1 MFNITFFEKIFVVL
15 GVLFFSGAFSELLK
29 GAPITLLR
37 YIVWGGATVLVCLR
51 WKDSLRVI
59 KSDIF
64 LVLLN
69 VIAFASFLWSD
80 VSISTFKDSREILQ
94 MTSFGLYVAARFT
107 VKEQVETIAAACFIG
122 ELMSLFVG
130 VTMPTLFIHG
140 DDHPGAWKGV
150 YGYKNLLGAIMI
162 MSSFTFFLLPNSNK
176 KLHKIYKWTGLT
188 LGIILMLL
196 STSKTS
202 LVVSALLFTT
212 LYFYRYFRFAGKTT
226 VIFLDLFILIVSAAV
241 TLVLSNWTEL
251 LIGIG
256 RDPTLTGRTPMWGIA
271 LTRLMDRPL
280 LGFGRGAFWAPGS
293 PYALEA
299 GKAVAVG
306 FVPPHGH
313 NGFIDLALDVGLI
326 GISLFAISF
335 VVAYFRALKLAYAT
349 LAPER
354 MWYLA
359 FLMFFFMNNMTES
372 FMLFKTNIYWTLY
385 ITTTLS
391 LGKKNTPSS

>member
-1 MFNITFFEKIFVVL
+1 MYNITFFEKIFVVL
-15 GVLFFSGAFSELLK
+15 GVLFFSGAFSELFK
-29 GAPITLLR
+29 GAPIALLR
-37 YIVWGGATVLVCLR
+37 YIVWGGATVLICIR
-51 WKDSLRVI
+51 WQDSLRVI

-64 LVLLN
+64 LVLLS

-80 VSISTFKDSREILQ
+80 FFVSTLKDSREILQ

-107 VKEQVETIAAACFIG
+107 IKEQIETISAAFFIG
-122 ELMSLFVG
+122 ELMSLLAG
-130 VTMPTLFIHG
+130 VAMPTLAIHG
-140 DDHPGAWKGV
+140 SEHPGAWKGV
-150 YGYKNLLGAIMI
+150 YGYKNLLGAIMVI
-162 MSSFTFFLLPNSNK
+162 SSFTFFLLPNSNN
-176 KLHKIYKWTGLT
+176 KLKKIYKWTGLM

-202 LVVSALLFTT
+202 LVVSVVLFSA

-226 VIFLDLFILIVSAAV
+226 VIFLDLLILIVSAAI

-251 LIGIG
+251 LTGIG

-335 VVAYFRALKLAYAT
+335 VIAYFRALKLAYAT

-372 FMLFKTNIYWTLY
+372 FMFFKTNIYWTLY
-385 ITTTLS
+385 LTTALS
-391 LGKKNTPSS
+391 LGKKNP

>member
-1 MFNITFFEKIFVVL
+1 MLNITFLEKIFVVL
-15 GVLFFSGAFSELLK
+15 GVLFFSGAFSELFR

-37 YIVWGGATVLVCLR
+37 YIIWGGATVLVCIR
-51 WKDSLRVI
+51 WQDSLRVI

-64 LVLLN
+64 LVLLS

-80 VSISTFKDSREILQ
+80 FFVSSLKDSREILQ
-94 MTSFGLYVAARFT
+94 MTSFGLYIAARFT
-107 VKEQVETIAAACFIG
+107 IREQVETIGAAFFIG
-122 ELMSLFVG
+122 ELMSLLAG
-130 VTMPTLFIHG
+130 VAMPILGIHG
-140 DDHPGAWKGV
+140 SDHPGAWKGV
-150 YGYKNLLGAIMI
+150 YGYKNLLGAIMVI
-162 MSSFTFFLLPNSNK
+162 SSFTFFLLPNSNN
-176 KLHKIYKWTGLT
+176 KLQKIYKWTGFT
-188 LGIILMLL
+188 FGVILMLL

-202 LVVSALLFTT
+202 LVVSVVLFSA
-212 LYFYRYFRFAGKTT
+212 LYFYRYFRFVGKTT
-226 VIFLDLFILIVSAAV
+226 VIFLDLFILIVSAAI

-251 LIGIG
+251 LTGIG

-326 GISLFAISF
+326 GVTLFAISF
-335 VVAYFRALKLAYAT
+335 VIAYFRALKLAYAT

-385 ITTTLS
+385 LTTTLS
-391 LGKKNTPSS
+391 LGKKNCSS

>member
-1 MFNITFFEKIFVVL
+1 MLNITFFEKIFVVL
-15 GVLFFSGAFSELLK
+15 GVLFFSGAFSELFR

-37 YIVWGGATVLVCLR
+37 YIIWGGATVLVCIR
-51 WKDSLRVI
+51 WQDSLRVI

-64 LVLLN
+64 LVLLS

-80 VSISTFKDSREILQ
+80 FFVSSLKDSREILQ
-94 MTSFGLYVAARFT
+94 MTSFGLYIAARFT
-107 VKEQVETIAAACFIG
+107 IREQVETIGAAFFIG
-122 ELMSLFVG
+122 ELMSLLAG
-130 VTMPTLFIHG
+130 VAMPILGIHG
-140 DDHPGAWKGV
+140 SDHPGAWKGV
-150 YGYKNLLGAIMI
+150 YGYKNLLGAIMVI
-162 MSSFTFFLLPNSNK
+162 SSFTFFLLPNSNN
-176 KLHKIYKWTGLT
+176 KLQKIYKWTGFT
-188 LGIILMLL
+188 FGVILMLL

-202 LVVSALLFTT
+202 LVVSVVLFSA
-212 LYFYRYFRFAGKTT
+212 LYFYRYFRFVGKTT
-226 VIFLDLFILIVSAAV
+226 VIFLDLFILIVSAAI

-251 LIGIG
+251 LTGIG

-326 GISLFAISF
+326 GVTLFAISF
-335 VVAYFRALKLAYAT
+335 VIAYFRALKLAYAT
-349 LAPER
+349 KAPER

-385 ITTTLS
+385 LTTTLS
-391 LGKKNTPSS
+391 LGKKNCSS

>member
-1 MFNITFFEKIFVVL
+1 MLNITFFEKIFVVL
-15 GVLFFSGAFSELLK
+15 GVLFFSGAFSELFR

-37 YIVWGGATVLVCLR
+37 YIIWGGATVLVCIR
-51 WKDSLRVI
+51 WQDSLRVI

-64 LVLLN
+64 LVLLS

-80 VSISTFKDSREILQ
+80 FFVSSLKDSREILQ
-94 MTSFGLYVAARFT
+94 MTSFGLYIAARFT
-107 VKEQVETIAAACFIG
+107 IREQVETIGAAFFIG
-122 ELMSLFVG
+122 ELMSLLAG
-130 VTMPTLFIHG
+130 VAMPILGIHG
-140 DDHPGAWKGV
+140 SDHPGAWKGV
-150 YGYKNLLGAIMI
+150 YGYKNLLGAIMVI
-162 MSSFTFFLLPNSNK
+162 SSFTFFLLPNSNN
-176 KLHKIYKWTGLT
+176 KLQKIYKWTGFT
-188 LGIILMLL
+188 FGVILMLL

-202 LVVSALLFTT
+202 LVVSVVLFSA
-212 LYFYRYFRFAGKTT
+212 LYFYRYFRFVGKTT
-226 VIFLDLFILIVSAAV
+226 VIFLDLFILIVSAAI

-251 LIGIG
+251 LTGIG

-335 VVAYFRALKLAYAT
+335 VIAYFRALKLAYAT
-349 LAPER
+349 KAPER

-385 ITTTLS
+385 LTTTLS
-391 LGKKNTPSS
+391 LGKKNCSS

>member
-1 MFNITFFEKIFVVL
+1 MLNITFLEKIFVVL
-15 GVLFFSGAFSELLK
+15 GVLFFSGAFSELFR

-37 YIVWGGATVLVCLR
+37 YIIWGGATVLVCIR
-51 WKDSLRVI
+51 WQDSLRVI

-64 LVLLN
+64 LVLLS

-80 VSISTFKDSREILQ
+80 FFVSSLKDSREILQ
-94 MTSFGLYVAARFT
+94 MTSFGLYIAARFT
-107 VKEQVETIAAACFIG
+107 IREQVETIGAAFFIG
-122 ELMSLFVG
+122 ELMSLLAG
-130 VTMPTLFIHG
+130 VAMPILGIHG
-140 DDHPGAWKGV
+140 SDHPGAWKGV
-150 YGYKNLLGAIMI
+150 YGYKNLLGAIMVI
-162 MSSFTFFLLPNSNK
+162 SSFTFFLLPNSNN
-176 KLHKIYKWTGLT
+176 KLQKIYKWTGFT
-188 LGIILMLL
+188 FGVILMLL

-202 LVVSALLFTT
+202 VVSVVLFSA
-212 LYFYRYFRFAGKTT
+212 LYFYRYFRFVGKTT
-226 VIFLDLFILIVSAAV
+226 VIFLDLFILIVSAAI

-251 LIGIG
+251 LTGIG

-326 GISLFAISF
+326 GVTLFAISF
-335 VVAYFRALKLAYAT
+335 VIAYFRALKLAYAT

-385 ITTTLS
+385 LTTTLS
-391 LGKKNTPSS
+391 LGKKNCSS

>member
-1 MFNITFFEKIFVVL
+1 MLNITFLEKIFVVL
-15 GVLFFSGAFSELLK
+15 GVLFFSGAFSELFR

-37 YIVWGGATVLVCLR
+37 YIIWGGATVLVCIR
-51 WKDSLRVI
+51 WQDSLRVI

-64 LVLLN
+64 LVLLS

-80 VSISTFKDSREILQ
+80 FFVSSLKDSREILQ
-94 MTSFGLYVAARFT
+94 MTSFGLYIAARFT
-107 VKEQVETIAAACFIG
+107 IREQVETIGAAFFIG
-122 ELMSLFVG
+122 ELMSLLAG
-130 VTMPTLFIHG
+130 VAMPILGIHG
-140 DDHPGAWKGV
+140 SDHPGAWKGV
-150 YGYKNLLGAIMI
+150 YGYKNLLGAIMVI
-162 MSSFTFFLLPNSNK
+162 SSFTFFLLPNSNN
-176 KLHKIYKWTGLT
+176 KLQKIYKWTGFT
-188 LGIILMLL
+188 FGVILMLL

-202 LVVSALLFTT
+202 LVVSVVLFSA
-212 LYFYRYFRFAGKTT
+212 LYFYRYFRFVGKTT
-226 VIFLDLFILIVSAAV
+226 VIFLDLFILIVSAAI

-251 LIGIG
+251 LTGIG

-326 GISLFAISF
+326 GVTLFAISF
-335 VVAYFRALKLAYAT
+335 VIAYFRALKLAYAT
-349 LAPER
+349 KAPER

-385 ITTTLS
+385 LTTTLS
-391 LGKKNTPSS
+391 LGKKNCSS